1 MGIFNENLIVEF
13 PGGKVESAWYDW
25 IGLAAIAGLAVIE
38 SIILSKSIK
47 KLDAKLSG
55 VRIETKN

>member
-25 IGLAAIAGLAVIE
+25 IGLAVIE